1 MGPKLQLLDPHKKF
15 ITKSKGEDSEEEEN
29 DVITNLPVIEAV
41 ASAVRWR
48 KKTDVKKRGTVRTR
62 RFERRYTELGPLLIP
77 EQKRVDYVL
86 VHDNKSSKDT
96 KDPDKKKSLEDK
108 EYKRDCFEKEMIEQG
123 FFIQKDDF
131 GDHVFVKL
139 HCPFKRLCMEAEA
152 VKLEM
157 RLKDCPNYEP
167 EPTNF
172 VRRFME
178 KYLET
183 DDEVDFI
190 SAPFLMDRIQLY
202 QDFEDPTHFFRP
214 ATRSLLVDH
223 ILINLDIKKQ
233 TENKPS
239 KEVIQPVD
247 HKDVD
252 KDPENAKRSSSLC
265 ACCGSSDQST
275 DSTSQQSSSF
285 WNCFSCCNSESE
297 ALDPIRGE
305 KQMQKWD
312 NMELKQSE
320 YGRRFGLPYLMMKD
334 VYTDAFILHEESE
347 RSKQRE
353 ELKKEFF
360 KEEDEMELDSDPRK
374 DLDDTWTKYYKF
386 QPLWKIRNYFG
397 EKIALYFAWSGLLV
411 TSLWIPTL
419 FGFAIFLFGLITS
432 SISPTTTLERP
443 ANATVVELIKIE
455 MEELLEVVKLAFDND
470 VTPFFALLVCL
481 WGTVFL
487 EMWKRKSATLAYEWD
502 VDNYDSNEPDR
513 PQFFGTKVKKDPVT
527 SEENWF
533 YPVRKQ
539 VLKYIFS
546 ASTLLFMVSLV
557 LASLVGVIVYRVIIA
572 VDLCPGMSA
581 LECLITTNIVSAILN
596 AASIILLGKV
606 YDKVAIKLTDWE
618 NYRTQSGYDDA
629 LVIKLFAFQFANNYA
644 SCVYIAFFRGNF
656 DLFGVFGLG
665 EDYRDDCSGTCMS
678 QLSFQVLT
686 LMLVKPFP
694 KMFKD
699 IVLPLLLKLWRMRP
713 AWCCRC
719 ACCPCLNNKIG
730 EKSPEDIVEADRQ
743 ITNSYIEMEYLKP
756 TLGDF
761 TLGEYTEKII
771 QYGFLMLFAASF
783 PLAPLLALVTLLVDI
798 RVDAKRMLWLNR
810 RPIAYIRK
818 DIGRWYSI
826 LDFVNSCGVISNGF
840 LIAFTSNWGQQ
851 FEFSSKLWIV
861 IIFEHMVFGLKFLLA
876 YLIADVP
883 RPIRLAMRREKFQVA
898 RILNSVAGDAPTD
911 YSTLVL
917 KEKKRRKTR
926 SSNYELFD
934 ENGVPVVKEDNKT
947 HKNKHSRKEEETPV
961 QMKPPAGKV
970 SSEKGDNSVKPF
982 IQEGTDSDKQA
993 PLVSPSG
1000 DRGSVGIKEELWY
1013 CDDKDKNNSH
1023 GKVSLSGVDV
1033 ESPPK
1038 KGNTTKGKPNK
1049 GKKDEDGWLT
1059 SSSSDSDLDE

>member
-1 MGPKLQLLDPHKKF
+1 MGPKLQVLDPKKDL
-15 ITKSKGEDSEEEEN
+15 ISKSKQDNSDEEEN
-29 DVITNLPVIEAV
+29 DVLTSLPVMETV

-48 KKTDVKKRGTVRTR
+48 KKTDTAVKKKGGIRTR
-62 RFERRYTELGPLLIP
+62 RFERRYTELGPMLIP

-86 VHDNKSSKDT
+86 VYTNKTSKDT

-108 EYKRDCFEKEMIEQG
+108 EYKRDCFEQAMIEQG
-123 FFIQKDDF
+123 FFIQKDFMKDN
-131 GDHVFVKL
+131 VFVKL

-167 EPTNF
+167 ESTNF
-172 VRRFME
+172 VRRFMD

-223 ILINLDIKKQ
+223 ILINLDIRKQ
-233 TENKPS
+233 AELKDKTEDVTPD
-239 KEVIQPVD
+239 Q
-247 HKDVD
+247 KDV
-252 KDPENAKRSSSLC
+252 DPENAKKSTSSYSLC
-265 ACCGSSDQST
+265 ACCGSSSQSDT
-275 DSTSQQSSSF
+275 TSQQSASL
-285 WNCFSCCNSESE
+285 WNCLPCCNSTDETF
-297 ALDPIRGE
+297 DPMKGD
-305 KQMQKWD
+305 KQMQKW
-312 NMELKQSE
+312 
-320 YGRRFGLPYLMMKD
+320 GLPYLMMKD
-334 VYTDAFILHEESE
+334 VYTDAFILHEESS
-347 RSKQRE
+347 RSKQKE

-360 KEEDEMELDSDPRK
+360 SDKEEEEEALENDPRK
-374 DLDDTWTKYYKF
+374 DLDDTWSTYYKF

-397 EKIALYFAWSGLLV
+397 EKIALYFAWSGLLIS
-411 TSLWIPTL
+411 SLWIPTL

-432 SISPTTTLERP
+432 TINETTTIERP
-443 ANATVVELIKIE
+443 ANATLVQLIKIE
-455 MEELLEVVKLAFDND
+455 MEELLETVKLAFDND
-470 VTPFFALLVCL
+470 VTPFFACVVCL

-487 EMWKRKSATLAYEWD
+487 EMWKRKGATLAYEWD

-533 YPVRKQ
+533 YPVKKQ
-539 VLKYIFS
+539 VVKYLFS
-546 ASTLLFMVSLV
+546 ATTLLFMVSLV
-557 LASLVGVIVYRVIIA
+557 LASLVGVIVYRVIIG

-581 LECLITTNIVSAILN
+581 VECLVTTNIVSAILN
-596 AASIILLGKV
+596 AVSIILLGKV

-629 LVIKLFAFQFANNYA
+629 LIIKLFAFQFANNYA

-699 IVLPLLLKLWRMRP
+699 IALPLLIKLWRIRP
-713 AWCCRC
+713 SWCCRLS
-719 ACCPCLNNKIG
+719 CCPCSKNKIG
-730 EKSPEDIVEADRQ
+730 EKSPEDQVEADRQ
-743 ITNSYIEMEYLKP
+743 ITNTYIEMESLKP

-783 PLAPLLALVTLLVDI
+783 PLAPLLALVTNLVDI

-810 RPIAYIRK
+810 RPVAYIRK

-826 LDFVNSCGVISNGF
+826 LDFVNNCGVISNGF
-840 LIAFTSNWGQQ
+840 LIAFTSSWGQQ
-851 FEFSSKLWIV
+851 FDFSTKLWIV
-861 IIFEHMVFGLKFLLA
+861 IIFEHMVFSLKFLLA

-883 RPIRLAMRREKFQVA
+883 RHIRLAMRREKFQVA
-898 RILNSVAGDAPTD
+898 KILNSVAGDAPTD
-911 YSTLVL
+911 YSTLVV

-934 ENGVPVVKEDNKT
+934 ENGLPVVKEDKT
-947 HKNKHSRKEEETPV
+947 HKQKQSHKEERTRN
-961 QMKPPAGKV
+961 
-970 SSEKGDNSVKPF
+970 KGDDSVKPLV
-982 IQEGTDSDKQA
+982 EKGTESKKQA
-993 PLVSPSG
+993 PPVSPNG
-1000 DRGSVGIKEELWY
+1000 DASSVAVIDVDTYKQTHGIQEELWY
-1013 CDDKDKNNSH
+1013 CDDKSKTNSH
-1023 GKVSLSGVDV
+1023 GGVSISGV
-1033 ESPPK
+1033 ETKMGSTPK
-1038 KGNTTKGKPNK
+1038 KGTSTKGKPTTNK
-1049 GKKDEDGWLT
+1049 KTDEDDWAT
-1059 SSSSDSDLDE
+1059 SSSSDSEEI

>member
-1 MGPKLQLLDPHKKF
+1 MGPKLQVLDLNKDW
-15 ITKSKGEDSEEEEN
+15 ISKSKTAESDEEDN
-29 DVITNLPVIEAV
+29 DIVTNLPVINAV
-41 ASAVRWR
+41 TSAVRWR
-48 KKTDVKKRGTVRTR
+48 KRTDTANKKRAGLRTR
-62 RFERRYTELGPLLIP
+62 KFERRYTELGPLLIP

-86 VHDNKSSKDT
+86 VHSSKSSKDT
-96 KDPDKKKSLEDK
+96 KDSDKKKSLEEK
-108 EYKRDCFEKEMIEQG
+108 EFKRDCFERAMTEQG
-123 FFIQKDDF
+123 FFIQKDVIK
-131 GDHVFVKL
+131 DHVFVKL
-139 HCPFKRLCMEAEA
+139 HCPFKRLCMEAES

-172 VRRFME
+172 FRRFID
-178 KYLET
+178 KHLET

-223 ILINLDIKKQ
+223 ILINLDIRKE
-233 TENKPS
+233 TES
-239 KEVIQPVD
+239 KSEKTVSISD
-247 HKDVD
+247 A
-252 KDPENAKRSSSLC
+252 DPENAKPSSSFLGLC
-265 ACCGSSDQST
+265 TCCGSSAKST
-275 DSTSQQSSSF
+275 DSSSTQSSSV
-285 WNCFSCCNSESE
+285 WDCFFCCNSNSE
-297 ALDPIRGE
+297 ILEPMRGE

-312 NMELKQSE
+312 GKNVKKNE

-334 VYTDAFILHEESE
+334 IYTDAFILHEESV

-353 ELKKEFF
+353 ALKKEFF
-360 KEEDEMELDSDPRK
+360 SEEEEAELDSDPRK
-374 DLDDTWTKYYKF
+374 ALDDTWTKYYKF

-397 EKIALYFAWSGLLV
+397 EKIALYFAWSGLLI

-419 FGFAIFLFGLITS
+419 FGFAIFLYGLITRRF
-432 SISPTTTLERP
+432 IT
-443 ANATVVELIKIE
+443 
-455 MEELLEVVKLAFDND
+455 EVTDLM
-470 VTPFFALLVCL
+470 VCL

-487 EMWKRKSATLAYEWD
+487 ESWKRKSATLAYEWD

-533 YPVRKQ
+533 YPVKRQ
-539 VLKYIFS
+539 IVKYIFS

-581 LECLITTNIVSAILN
+581 VQCLITTNVVSAILN
-596 AASIILLGKV
+596 AVSIILLGKV

-629 LVIKLFAFQFANNYA
+629 LIIKLFAFQFANNYA

-656 DLFGVFGLG
+656 DVFGVFGLG
-665 EDYRDDCSGTCMS
+665 EEYRDDCSGTCMS

-686 LMLVKPFP
+686 LMVVKPFP

-699 IVLPLLLKLWRMRP
+699 IVLPLLIKLWRIRP
-713 AWCCRC
+713 SWCCRC
-719 ACCPCLNNKIG
+719 ACFKNKVG
-730 EKSPEDIVEADRQ
+730 EKSPEDQIEADRQ
-743 ITNSYIEMEYLKP
+743 ITNSYIEMEFMKP

-826 LDFVNSCGVISNGF
+826 LEFVNTCGVISNGF
-840 LIAFTSNWGQQ
+840 LIAFTSDWGQQ
-851 FEFSSKLWIV
+851 YDFSSKLWIV

-911 YSTLVL
+911 YSTLIL
-917 KEKKRRKTR
+917 REKKRRKTR

-934 ENGVPVVKEDNKT
+934 ENGLPVVREDNKT
-947 HKNKHSRKEEETPV
+947 QTQKQTHKEGDV
-961 QMKPPAGKV
+961 QTKPSTSKM
-970 SSEKGDNSVKPF
+970 STDKRDNSVKPLVE
-982 IQEGTDSDKQA
+982 EGTNSDKHA
-993 PLVSPSG
+993 PLVSPNG
-1000 DRGSVGIKEELWY
+1000 DHGSVTDNIDVDTYIKTHGIQEDLWY
-1013 CDDKDKNNSH
+1013 CGDTDKTTSH
-1023 GKVSLSGVDV
+1023 GGLSISGVDTKV
-1033 ESPPK
+1033 DSPPK
-1038 KGNTTKGKPNK
+1038 KESTTKGKLTTNK
-1049 GKKDEDGWLT
+1049 KKDDDGWLT
-1059 SSSSDSDLDE
+1059 SSSDSEDI

>member
-1 MGPKLQLLDPHKKF
+1 MGPKRQFLDPDKKVVS
-15 ITKSKGEDSEEEEN
+15 KSVDVSDDEDN
-29 DVITNLPVIEAV
+29 DVLTNLPVFETATTAI
-41 ASAVRWR
+41 RWR
-48 KKTDVKKRGTVRTR
+48 KKTEVKRKGPLRTR

-86 VHDNKSSKDT
+86 VHENKSSKDT

-108 EYKRDCFEKEMIEQG
+108 EFKRDCFEREMIDQG
-123 FFIQKDDF
+123 FVLQKDMI

-139 HCPFKRLCMEAEA
+139 HCPFKRLCLEAET

-172 VRRFME
+172 IQRFVE

-223 ILINLDIKKQ
+223 ILINIDIKKQ
-233 TENKPS
+233 TENRPS
-239 KEVIQPVD
+239 KQAAKP
-247 HKDVD
+247 D
-252 KDPENAKRSSSLC
+252 KENEDPENAKKSSSLC
-265 ACCGSSDQST
+265 SCCCFGVTGSDQSS
-275 DSTSQQSSSF
+275 DSSSQRSASI
-285 WNCFSCCNSESE
+285 WNCFSCCDSEGDT
-297 ALDPIRGE
+297 LDPLKGE
-305 KQMQKWD
+305 KQMQKW
-312 NMELKQSE
+312 
-320 YGRRFGLPYLMMKD
+320 GLPYLMMKD
-334 VYTDAFILHEESE
+334 VYTDAFILHEESQ

-360 KEEDEMELDSDPRK
+360 KDEDAEEEEVELDSDPRK

-397 EKIALYFAWSGLLV
+397 EKIALYFAWSGLLIS
-411 TSLWIPTL
+411 SLWIPTV
-419 FGFAIFLFGLITS
+419 FGFAIFLFGLIS
-432 SISPTTTLERP
+432 STISGTTTIERP
-443 ANATVVELIKIE
+443 ANATVVQLIKIE

-470 VTPFFALLVCL
+470 VTPFFACVVCL

-533 YPVRKQ
+533 YPVKKQ
-539 VLKYIFS
+539 VAKYFFS

-606 YDKVAIKLTDWE
+606 YDKVALKLTDWE
-618 NYRTQSGYDDA
+618 NYRTQSAYDDA
-629 LVIKLFAFQFANNYA
+629 LIIKLFAFQFANNYA

-665 EDYRDDCSGTCMS
+665 EEYRDDCSGTCMS

-699 IVLPLLLKLWRMRP
+699 IVLPLLKKLWRKRP
-713 AWCCRC
+713 SWFCRC
-719 ACCPCLNNKIG
+719 ACCPCLNNKVG
-730 EKSPEDIVEADRQ
+730 EKSPENMLEADRQ

-756 TLGDF
+756 SLDDF

-798 RVDAKRMLWLNR
+798 RVDAKRLLWLNR
-810 RPIAYIRK
+810 RPIAFIRK

-851 FEFSSKLWIV
+851 FEFSTKLWIV
-861 IIFEHMVFGLKFLLA
+861 IIFEHMVFGLKFMLE

-898 RILNSVAGDAPTD
+898 RILNSVAGDPPTD
-911 YSTLVL
+911 YSTLIL

-934 ENGVPVVKEDNKT
+934 ENGQQVVKEENNT
-947 HKNKHSRKEEETPV
+947 HKNKQSQKEEGKSTKT
-961 QMKPPAGKV
+961 KPPTGKE
-970 SSEKGDNSVKPF
+970 SKEGNSVKPF
-982 IQEGTDSDKQA
+982 VEEGSESDKQA
-993 PLVSPSG
+993 PPVSPG
-1000 DRGSVGIKEELWY
+1000 DRGSVPEIDIDTYIKAHGLNEELWY
-1013 CDDKDKNNSH
+1013 CGDQEKNNSH
-1023 GKVSLSGVDV
+1023 GKVSLSGVEV
-1033 ESPPK
+1033 ESK
-1038 KGNTTKGKPNK
+1038 AKNTTTDGKPATNK
-1049 GKKDEDGWLT
+1049 KSDDGWLT
-1059 SSSSDSDLDE
+1059 SSSSDSDHE